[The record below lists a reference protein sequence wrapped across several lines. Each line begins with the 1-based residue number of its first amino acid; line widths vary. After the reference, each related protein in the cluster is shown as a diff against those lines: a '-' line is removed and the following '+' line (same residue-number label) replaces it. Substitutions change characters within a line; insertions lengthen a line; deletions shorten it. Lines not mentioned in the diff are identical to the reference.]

1 MITKAHA
8 AEKPQEIQYT
18 ARSDGYSDVWIR
30 KNITKQKSDLDDGSE
45 EYVYDEIFFRTALT
59 QGEVESNIDNRI
71 DEWEKW
77 EPMIPM
83 TKEEQQATKISELE
97 AELKQAKT
105 DNNMAIAELT
115 ILMSSMT
122 NGV

>member
-1 MITKAHA
+1 
-8 AEKPQEIQYT
+8 
-18 ARSDGYSDVWIR
+18 
-30 KNITKQKSDLDDGSE
+30 
-45 EYVYDEIFFRTALT
+45 
-59 QGEVESNIDNRI
+59 
-71 DEWEKW
+71 
-77 EPMIPM
+77 M
-83 TKEEQQATKISELE
+83 TKEEQQAAKISELE